1 MTQDRG
7 AEGPRA
13 VAVGKGAGAGL
24 GGWKKMLSGHPPS
37 RSQMDSL
44 APGIVRIS
52 NSVPESLPA

>member
-1 MTQDRG
+1 MRGGWTMTQDRG

-37 RSQMDSL
+37 RS
-44 APGIVRIS
+44 
-52 NSVPESLPA
+52 